1 MARDTKV
8 NYNQKTLGQLRRM
21 CDTLLSLGNDQQVV
35 TIPERALKE
44 ASPVSGDAG
53 IDGGGGGGGGGGG
66 SDGGSLGADGVEAMD
81 TGGGKKGRLK
91 LLRKKPPSL
100 KRRANV
106 EKTRSS
112 LLDTFFVGLSIL
124 RSNIHGVAI
133 LLYALSSL
141 LLCTSYVFFLFP
153 IGTFSFYFTIFCRRG
168 QAIYRFQ
175 GLYRATVVLER

>member
-81 TGGGKKGRLK
+81 TGGGEEGPSEAVAEETAKPKKKG
-91 LLRKKPPSL
+91 
-100 KRRANV
+100 KRRKNK
-106 EKTRSS
+106 E
-112 LLDTFFVGLSIL
+112 
-124 RSNIHGVAI
+124 
-133 LLYALSSL
+133 
-141 LLCTSYVFFLFP
+141 
-153 IGTFSFYFTIFCRRG
+153 
-168 QAIYRFQ
+168 
-175 GLYRATVVLER
+175 